1 MCKVLCSQENVERK
15 KYSFFENT
23 SSYLFEKKSYWY
35 QVATA
40 LEFVERKKCSL
51 FENLSSHLFEKTSSW
66 YQVETALEFVFRRK
80 EVEPSFY

>member
-1 MCKVLCSQENVERK
+1 M
-15 KYSFFENT
+15 FFIWEQ
-23 SSYLFEKKSYWY
+23 SSHLFEKKSYWC

-40 LEFVERKKCSL
+40 LEFVEWKKCSL